1 MYTSMCEDLIQASV
15 RARKIAKV
23 GAADNREFSVD
34 VTQPQSSAKK
44 KEKSKTRHKE
54 IIIATNDC
62 T

>member
-44 KEKSKTRHKE
+44 KKKRANASQG
-54 IIIATNDC
+54 NNNSD
-62 T
+62 